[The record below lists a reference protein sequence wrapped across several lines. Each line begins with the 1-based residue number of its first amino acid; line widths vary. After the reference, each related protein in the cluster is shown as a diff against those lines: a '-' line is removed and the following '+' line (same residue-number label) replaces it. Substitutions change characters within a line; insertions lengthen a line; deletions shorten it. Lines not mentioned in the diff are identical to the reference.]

1 MKKLIWITKAELLA
15 DYVLNLT
22 FNDGS
27 TKTFD
32 FETYIKQNDMFKPL
46 KDKKLFNN
54 FKLDG
59 WTISWLN
66 GTIDIAPEYLYENSI
81 PCFDEDPGMQAAEDQ
96 APYGKK

>member
-1 MKKLIWITKAELLA
+1 MKKLIWITKAEVLTN
-15 DYVLNLT
+15 YVLNLT

-27 TKTFD
+27 YKTFD
-32 FETYIKQNDMFKPL
+32 FEPYIEKDGIYKPL

-81 PCFDEDPGMQAAEDQ
+81 PCFDEDPGMQAAEEQ
-96 APYGKK
+96 APYGK